1 MTSLSFLMRH
11 ILWLAGF
18 SFGFCVSAVEDPKVP
33 EHVALAENAVTVE
46 PVEFERLKFHAKPKP
61 LAAGAVTADWPHML
75 GPTYD
80 ATSPETAL
88 LKSWPEAGPAK
99 VWEIE
104 KGEGY
109 TTPSIAD
116 EFCVLFHALDRR
128 ETVECVHSETGRR
141 FWSVDYEIAY
151 QDRLG
156 YANGPRGSATI
167 SDDRV
172 LTLGVTSILQC
183 LELKTGRV
191 LWRRDLAEE
200 FLVPQEFFG
209 HGSTPFVH
217 EGRVYLNVGGKAE
230 PIGAEEGRRER
241 AAKLATAGVCVA
253 AFDLVTGR
261 VLWTVKDEW
270 GSSYA
275 SPIIAKLHGED
286 RLLVFA
292 GGESD
297 PASGGLLCIDPTNG
311 KVYERFPWRAD
322 MYTSVNAT
330 TPLVVA
336 EKNRV
341 FLTTAYPKGKP
352 IGGIM
357 LEFDKAWKAR
367 EVWHSSKIAI
377 HWMQPLL
384 KDGYL
389 YAIDGETERQA
400 ELVCVNAETGE
411 EVWRKDH
418 QWELPMDGRTFRA
431 GLMRA
436 SLLAVDGAVLCLG
449 ETGSLHWLEL
459 TSEGMKELARTQLWL
474 APHTWSL
481 PAVSRGLLYVAQH
494 EKGQD
499 GSPARFICYDLR
511 RPNKE

>member
-1 MTSLSFLMRH
+1 MSRFLRLAILATSSSV
-11 ILWLAGF
+11 LAL
-18 SFGFCVSAVEDPKVP
+18 EDPAPPKHEPLNEAAAAP
-33 EHVALAENAVTVE
+33 EPSSFDRLTFHAAPSALATDAVTS
-46 PVEFERLKFHAKPKP
+46 
-61 LAAGAVTADWPHML
+61 DWPHML
-75 GPTYD
+75 GPAFD
-80 ATSPETAL
+80 ATSPESPL
-88 LKSWPEAGPAK
+88 LKIWPEGGPEK
-99 VWEIE
+99 VWEIK

-109 TTPSIAD
+109 TSPSVVD
-116 EFCVLFHALDRR
+116 EFCVLFHAIEGR
-128 ETVECVHSETGRR
+128 ETVECVHALTGKR
-141 FWSVDYEIAY
+141 FWSVDYAIEY

-167 SDDRV
+167 SQGRV

-191 LWRRDLAEE
+191 LWRRNLAEE

-230 PIGAEEGRRER
+230 RIDPEEGRRDR
-241 AAKLATAGVCVA
+241 AEKLAKAGTCVA
-253 AFDLVTGR
+253 AFDLVTGGL
-261 VLWTVKDEW
+261 LWAVEDEW

-275 SPIIAKLHGED
+275 SPIVAKLHHED

-297 PASGGLLCIDPTNG
+297 PATGGLLCIDPANG
-311 KVYERFPWRAD
+311 KVYERFSWRAD

-330 TPLVVA
+330 TPLVVPG
-336 EKNRV
+336 KNRV
-341 FLTTAYPKGKP
+341 FVTTAYPKGKP

-357 LEFDKAWKAR
+357 LEFDEKWKAR
-367 EVWHSSKIAI
+367 EVWQSSKIAI
-377 HWMQPLL
+377 HWMQPIL
-384 KDGYL
+384 KDGHL

-400 ELVCVNAETGE
+400 ELVCVNADTGA

-418 QWELPMDGRTFRA
+418 QWEVPLGGRNYRL

-436 SLLAVDGAVLCLG
+436 SLLHVDGGFLCLG
-449 ETGSLHWLEL
+449 ETGSLHWLNL
-459 TSEGMKELARTQLWL
+459 TPQGMEETARAQLWV

-481 PAVSRGLLYVAQH
+481 PVVSRGLLYVAQH
-494 EKGQD
+494 ETGQAD
-499 GSPARFICYDLR
+499 ESSARFICYDLR
-511 RPNKE
+511 GQRKE

>member
-1 MTSLSFLMRH
+1 MFRF
-11 ILWLAGF
+11 LWLAGF
-18 SFGFCVSAVEDPKVP
+18 VFGLCAASAEQ
-33 EHVALAENAVTVE
+33 
-46 PVEFERLKFHAKPKP
+46 ERLTFHSPPKP
-61 LAAGAVTADWPHML
+61 LAAGAVTSEWPHML
-75 GPTYD
+75 GPTFD
-80 ATSPETAL
+80 AKTAESPL
-88 LKSWPEAGPAK
+88 LKEWPEIGPAK
-99 VWEIE
+99 VWEIA

-109 TTPSIAD
+109 TTPSITG
-116 EFCVLFHALDRR
+116 EHCVLFHALDGR
-128 ETVECVHSETGRR
+128 ETVECVHAETGKR
-141 FWSVDYEIAY
+141 FWSVDYEISY

-167 SDDRV
+167 SGKHV

-183 LELKTGRV
+183 LELQTGSV
-191 LWRRDLAEE
+191 LWRVDLAEK

-209 HGSTPFVH
+209 HGSTPFAH
-217 EGRVYLNVGGKAE
+217 DGRVYINVGGKAE
-230 PIGAEEGRRER
+230 RISPEEGRRER
-241 AAKLATAGVCVA
+241 AVKLAQAGVCVA
-253 AFDLVTGR
+253 AFDLKSGE

-275 SPIIAKLHGED
+275 SPLVANLHGKD

-297 PASGGLLCIDPTNG
+297 PASGGLLCIDPTDG
-311 KVYERFPWRAD
+311 KVYERYPWRAD

-330 TPLVVA
+330 TPLVIP

-352 IGGIM
+352 LGGVM
-357 LEFDKAWKAR
+357 LEFDPSWKAH
-367 EVWHSSKIAI
+367 EVWRSTKIGI

-384 KDGYL
+384 LDDHL

-400 ELVCVNAETGE
+400 ELVCVNADTGE

-418 QWELPMDGRTFRA
+418 QWDIPMNGRTFRA

-436 SLLAVDGAVLCLG
+436 SLLAADGAVLCLG

-459 TSEGMKELARTQLWL
+459 TPQGMKELARAQLWL

-481 PAVSRGLLYVAQH
+481 PVVSRGLLYVAQH
-494 EKGQD
+494 EQGQD

-511 RPNKE
+511 ASGKE